1 MLGSSQLRILIFLLV
16 GGESGNED
24 NDNNDIDVY
33 GADDDVD
40 CEDE

>member
-24 NDNNDIDVY
+24 NYIDVD
-33 GADDDVD
+33 GDDSDADD
-40 CEDE
+40 CEDG